1 MTGDHPLAWHSR
13 GPPAVP
19 TPQETTPYPISQR
32 HQEHTGCGTQAKV
45 SSHWFNSNCHLPPV
59 QEQELWIGFVKCTQV
74 LKINTLSIINGME
87 IGTNK
92 SKEDEVEE
100 KPVNFLLMPSY
111 P

>member
-1 MTGDHPLAWHSR
+1 MSGVKRW
-13 GPPAVP
+13 V
-19 TPQETTPYPISQR
+19 SQR

-59 QEQELWIGFVKCTQV
+59 QEHELWIGFVKCTKV

>member
-1 MTGDHPLAWHSR
+1 MIMFISLDQEKMTEFGQNSITPSEGD
-13 GPPAVP
+13 V
-19 TPQETTPYPISQR
+19 
-32 HQEHTGCGTQAKV
+32 
-45 SSHWFNSNCHLPPV
+45 
-59 QEQELWIGFVKCTQV
+59 
-74 LKINTLSIINGME
+74 KINTLSIINGME